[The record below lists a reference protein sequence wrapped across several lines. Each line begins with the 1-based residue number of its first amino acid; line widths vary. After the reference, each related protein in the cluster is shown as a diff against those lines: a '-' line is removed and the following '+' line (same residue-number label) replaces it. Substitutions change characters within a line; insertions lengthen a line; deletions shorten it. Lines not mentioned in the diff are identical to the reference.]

1 MRAPD
6 DSIDYAQVLSRH
18 YGPELAEE
26 KIKEVHA
33 LLGRS
38 AKILTAEERIKRGW
52 EEAYDL
58 RPWSEFPD
66 TDRMSIS
73 GVVLQNMTAGYFG
86 IGGGPTAE
94 TVDLGQRIREFIAS
108 GARISK

>member
-6 DSIDYAQVLSRH
+6 DSIDYTQVLSSH
-18 YGPELAEE
+18 YDPELAEE

-33 LLGRS
+33 LLGRP
-38 AKILTAEERIKRGW
+38 AKIWTAEERSKRGW

-58 RPWSEFPD
+58 RPWTEFPD
-66 TDRMSIS
+66 TERMSIP
-73 GVVLQNMTAGYFG
+73 GLVLQNMTAGYFG
-86 IGGGPTAE
+86 NGGGPTAE
-94 TVDLGQRIREFIAS
+94 TVNLGQRIREFIAS